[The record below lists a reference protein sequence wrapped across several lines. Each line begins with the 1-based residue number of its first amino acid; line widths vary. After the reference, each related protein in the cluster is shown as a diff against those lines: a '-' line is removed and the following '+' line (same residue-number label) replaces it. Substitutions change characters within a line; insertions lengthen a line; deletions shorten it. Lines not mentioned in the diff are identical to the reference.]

1 MAGPRAAGRNPP
13 ADGPAADAAGVKVHD
28 VTAPLGPETR
38 PWPGDTPFELAFTAR
53 IGDGDACNVSAITT
67 SPHTGTHADAPL
79 HVADDGAPVDRLP
92 LEPFLGPALV
102 LDRDEAL
109 GMDADGLARAVPRGF
124 RVLLRSGRGDHRDF
138 PERIP
143 GVPPAWIGAV
153 AERGT
158 PLLGVDLPSLD
169 PVDSRELAAH
179 HACLRHGIQVL
190 ENLALADVTPGRYR
204 LAALPLRLEGADASP
219 VRAVLIEE

>member
-1 MAGPRAAGRNPP
+1 M
-13 ADGPAADAAGVKVHD
+13 KVHD
-28 VTAPLGPETR
+28 ITAPLGPETR
-38 PWPGDTPFELAFTAR
+38 PWPGDTACRLDFTAR
-53 IGDGDACNVSAITT
+53 IADGDVCNVSAFTT
-67 SPHTGTHADAPL
+67 SPHTGTHVDAPL
-79 HVADDGAPVDRLP
+79 HVTDDGAPVDRLP
-92 LEPFLGPALV
+92 LASFLGPAVV

-109 GMDADGLARAVPRGF
+109 ELDADGLAGAVPRGC
-124 RVLLRSGRGDHRDF
+124 RVLLRSGRADHRDF

-143 GVPPAWIGAV
+143 GVPPAWIDALAGRDA
-153 AERGT
+153 

-179 HACLRHGIQVL
+179 RACLRHDIQIL
-190 ENLALADVTPGRYR
+190 ENLALADVPPGRYR